1 MAHFVCCTEC
11 KLRFDRDKEEYVA
24 ISARRYA
31 HKRCYEKS
39 LRTKSEEEQNKSDL
53 EAYIM
58 KMFNEPY
65 VNARIKKQIKDF
77 IAEYNYTY
85 SGIHK
90 SLIYFFEVKGNS
102 IEKAN
107 GGIGIVP
114 YVYRDAYNYF
124 YSLWQAQQSN
134 KNKDLSLYKP
144 QVKEITIRPPERNIP
159 PVRLFNLDDE
169 EE

>member
-11 KLRFDRDKEEYVA
+11 KQRFDRDKEEFVA
-24 ISARRYA
+24 VSTRRYA
-31 HKRCYEKS
+31 HKLCYEKS
-39 LRTKSEEEQNKSDL
+39 LKEKSEEERDKENLDN
-53 EAYIM
+53 YIM

-77 IAEYNYTY
+77 INDYHYTY
-85 SGIHK
+85 SGIQK
-90 SLIYFFEVKGNS
+90 SLIYFFEIKGNS

-114 YVYRDAYNYF
+114 FIYKEAYNYF
-124 YSLWQAQQSN
+124 FALWQAQQSN
-134 KNKDLSLYKP
+134 KDKDLNLYKP
-144 QVKEITIRPPERNIP
+144 QVQEIKIKPPERKIP